1 MSSDTMAIR
10 VAGLGK
16 CYQIYDR
23 PQDRLKQS
31 IVPRLR
37 RLFGQPEPTYYRE
50 FWALRDVSFQVRR
63 GETVGIIGRNG
74 SGKSTLLQVIC
85 GTMTPTTGA
94 VETAG
99 RVAALL
105 ELGAGFNMEF
115 TGRENVYLNG
125 SVLGLTRQEIDNR
138 FDEIAAFADIGE
150 FIDQPVKA
158 YSSGMVVRLGFA
170 VAIHVDPEVLIVD
183 EALAVGDEL
192 FQRKCFSRI
201 ETIKGRGATI
211 LFVSHSATTVVELCD
226 WCLLLDQGDLLTT
239 GAPKT
244 VVGKYQRLIYAP
256 EARRSAIRDE
266 IRDSSRTPLDGP
278 GGTSEPDLARSNA
291 GGQDAVEEFYDPG
304 LKPQSTIA
312 YETRGAVIGEPRIL
326 ALSGAA
332 VNCLKRGNSYRYTY
346 RVRFEVA
353 ATNVRF
359 GMLIKSTSGVEIGGA
374 ESAPRSRM
382 GIPFVAAGTELAVEF
397 RFECCLNAGLY
408 FLNAGVLGVRDDQE
422 LYLHRLLDTCIFR
435 VLPDPDNLAT
445 ALVDLH
451 CVPEV
456 RMLTDPA
463 DGPGF
468 TPGERLAS
476 AVLT

>member
-1 MSSDTMAIR
+1 MSSDPIAIR

-31 IVPRLR
+31 LVPRLR
-37 RLFGQPEPTYYRE
+37 RLLGQPQPTYFRE
-50 FWALRDVSFQVRR
+50 FWALRDVSFQVGR

-85 GTMTPTTGA
+85 GTMTPTTGT

-105 ELGAGFNMEF
+105 ELGAGFNVEF

-125 SVLGLTRQEIDNR
+125 SVLGLTQAEIHDR
-138 FDEIAAFADIGE
+138 FEAIAAFADIGD
-150 FIDQPVKA
+150 FIDQPVKT

-183 EALAVGDEL
+183 EALAVGDEI

-201 ETIKGRGATI
+201 EAIKNKGATI

-226 WCLLLDQGDLLTT
+226 WCVLLDEGDLLTT
-239 GAPKT
+239 GAPKA

-256 EARRSAIRDE
+256 DDRRSAIRDE
-266 IRDSSRTPLDGP
+266 IRSGSSPVLQGP
-278 GGTSEPDLARSNA
+278 REPDVPAHRPANPTEPDSA
-291 GGQDAVEEFYDPG
+291 EEFFDPS
-304 LKPQSTIA
+304 LTPQSTIA
-312 YETRGAVIGEPRIL
+312 YEVRGAAIEHPCIL
-326 ALSGAA
+326 TLSGSP
-332 VNCLKRGNSYRYTY
+332 VNCLKRNRAYRYTY
-346 RVRFEVA
+346 RVRFEAA

-374 ESAPRSRM
+374 ESAPRSRT
-382 GIPFVAAGTELAVEF
+382 GIPFVAAGTELGVEF
-397 RFECCLNAGLY
+397 RFECSLNAGLY

-422 LYLHRLLDTCIFR
+422 TYLHRLLDSCIFR
-435 VLPDPDNLAT
+435 VLPDADNLAT
-445 ALVDLH
+445 ALVDFH
-451 CVPEV
+451 CAPEV
-456 RMLTDPA
+456 TILTA
-463 DGPGF
+463 PG
-468 TPGERLAS
+468 GLGG
-476 AVLT
+476 